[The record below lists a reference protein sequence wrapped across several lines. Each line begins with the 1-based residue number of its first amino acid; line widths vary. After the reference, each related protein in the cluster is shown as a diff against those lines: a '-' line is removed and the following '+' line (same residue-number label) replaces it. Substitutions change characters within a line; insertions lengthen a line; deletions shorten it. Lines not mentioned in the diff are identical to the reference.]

1 MKWERKEHFQNIKCY
16 GNSYS
21 KEDLKVTSS
30 LLRLLQATHQNIPSY
45 RTENTSSLVINY
57 LIVPGSGVT
66 NQQAEVR
73 IIFILNIHF
82 FGHLHIC
89 PTFNFNTSVG
99 VIIVYL
105 YSEPLV

>member
-21 KEDLKVTSS
+21 KEDLKVTFS

-82 FGHLHIC
+82 LDIYTFVQHLTLI
-89 PTFNFNTSVG
+89 P
-99 VIIVYL
+99 
-105 YSEPLV
+105 PLELSLSTYTLSL